1 MPRKW
6 LVTVPR
12 LEVERTDRSTG
23 TCDYRDDAVD
33 LGRPVSLLE
42 KAREHPRESTRSDK
56 KTSVHSAHKN
66 SSSVEDILDV
76 VYSTGERS
84 KTEPCTESS
93 EKPLW

>member
-6 LVTVPR
+6 FVTVPR
-12 LEVERTDRSTG
+12 LEVERTDRSTV
-23 TCDYRDDAVD
+23 TCDHRDDAID

-42 KAREHPRESTRSDK
+42 IAREHPCKGTRSDK
-56 KTSVHSAHKN
+56 ETSVHSAHKN
-66 SSSVEDILDV
+66 SPSVEGILDV
-76 VYSTGERS
+76 VYSMGERS